1 MRSIDKHKKI
11 YREKGTMLLSYD
23 NLDYPLTN
31 ENVQELEK
39 FCHEV
44 DKEYI
49 SIGDAGEKNN
59 LLVGRF
65 MTDIEKP
72 EVVQNPY
79 SEKVIS
85 ILTEKKLMNFLKKI
99 LDAKQEIF
107 LRRIQFNQIDKDCF
121 VGYHLDI
128 DSNPDYIAAVVI
140 QFSDLYKGGIYRVYQ
155 NDGNFSDFKSGYG
168 DIIISNCNYAH
179 EVTKV
184 TEGERKSL
192 VFFVSYSGAENKRI
206 RNN

>member
-1 MRSIDKHKKI
+1 MSFINIHKKN
-11 YREKGTMLLSYD
+11 YLEKGTLLLPYD
-23 NLDYPLTN
+23 NLDFPLTK
-31 ENVQELEK
+31 ENIQELEK
-39 FCHEV
+39 LCQEV

-79 SEKVIS
+79 SDKVIK
-85 ILTEKKLMNFLKKI
+85 ILSEKKLINFIKKI
-99 LDAKQEIF
+99 LDVNQEIF
-107 LRRIQFNQIDKDCF
+107 LRRIQFNQIDKNCF
-121 VGYHLDI
+121 VGYHLDT

-155 NDGNFSDFKSGYG
+155 KDGKFSDFKSSYG
-168 DIIISNCNYAH
+168 DIIISNCKYPH

-192 VFFVSYSGAENKRI
+192 VFFVSHSDTQNKRI
-206 RNN
+206 RTS